1 MRRESPIVPEEKA
14 ERPLLVWER
23 EGRRRVTFE
32 VWPERPIT
40 IGRDQSNTVV
50 IDSAFVSKAHAVIR
64 YVAGQYQVEDL
75 KSANGT
81 RVNGQPIAMSVLV
94 PNDVLEVGDQRF
106 VFREKTMA
114 RQAGEAPAG
123 GAPGGL
129 HKNTKLMLTAIASL
143 GVFGVLFAL
152 MAPSSSTPA
161 PTGNPATATT
171 PAEPPVPLGP
181 APTVD
186 PNGPAVTEVL
196 ERAKQAGVRP
206 VDALID
212 EGNIA
217 LESGR
222 MREAAQLFAAVLTRD
237 AKNETAARRLEDAR
251 NRWARA
257 ISDHVAE
264 AERAFNELR
273 MNDAILEWGQVSLL
287 TDESDARH
295 KAALDGIDRARKRMA
310 R

>member
-1 MRRESPIVPEEKA
+1 MLI
-14 ERPLLVWER
+14 WER
-23 EGRRRVTFE
+23 DGARRVTFE
-32 VWPERPIT
+32 VWPERPVT
-40 IGRDQSNTVV
+40 IGREQGNTIV

-114 RQAGEAPAG
+114 KTAGGEAAAP
-123 GAPGGL
+123 PGGL

-152 MAPSSSTPA
+152 MAPSPSA
-161 PTGNPATATT
+161 PDTTDGNVSATAAAQ
-171 PAEPPVPLGP
+171 PAAPRGPVPR
-181 APTVD
+181 VD
-186 PNGPAVTEVL
+186 PKSAVVQQVL
-196 ERAKQAGVRP
+196 EHARQAGVKP
-206 VDALID
+206 VDALFD
-212 EGNIA
+212 EGNIF

-222 MREAAQLFAAVLTRD
+222 MREAAELFTAVLERD
-237 AKNETAARRLEDAR
+237 PKNETAARRLEDAR
-251 NRWARA
+251 NRWVRA
-257 ISDHVAE
+257 IDDHGAE

-273 MNDAILEWGQVSLL
+273 LPDAILEWGQVAQL
-287 TDESDARH
+287 TDETDARY
-295 KAALDGIDRARKRMA
+295 KAALEGIDRARKLMA